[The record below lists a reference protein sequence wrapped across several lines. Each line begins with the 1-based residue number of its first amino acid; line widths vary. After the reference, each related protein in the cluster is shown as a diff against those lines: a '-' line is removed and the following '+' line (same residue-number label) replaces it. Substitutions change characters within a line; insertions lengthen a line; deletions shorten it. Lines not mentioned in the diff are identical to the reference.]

1 MLVPINSLEERNLKI
16 PRIVS
21 CWKKY
26 GKYKFCNNNNN
37 NNNDMK
43 EFIPLPFEEYLIAE
57 QNSPT
62 RRGNDLKL

>member
-21 CWKKY
+21 CWRKY

-37 NNNDMK
+37 NDMK
-43 EFIPLPFEEYLIAE
+43 PLPVEEYLIAK